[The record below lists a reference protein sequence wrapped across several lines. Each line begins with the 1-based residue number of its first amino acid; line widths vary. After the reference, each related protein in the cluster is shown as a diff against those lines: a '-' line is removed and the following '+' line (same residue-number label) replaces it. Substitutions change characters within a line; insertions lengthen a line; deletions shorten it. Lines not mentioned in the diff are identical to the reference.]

1 MTDPRLD
8 ALFAKVDAFFD
19 RVTDRHG
26 DRMRCAP
33 GCDGCCRVQLTV
45 TPVEADALRAHAA
58 TLAPDRREALRR
70 RALAPTPDRCAAL
83 ADDGRCDVHP
93 ARPLVCRS
101 HGAPIRLREP
111 GRLPVVTSCALNFT
125 GDGGSAAADAD
136 CVLDQQTLS
145 TLLGAVDAAFARDRG
160 VSPGERVA
168 LCEALA
174 EGAGAATVPRDDGSR
189 R

>member
-1 MTDPRLD
+1 MRSVGSLGIV
-8 ALFAKVDAFFD
+8 ALVVVACSGPEKEA
-19 RVTDRHG
+19 R
-26 DRMRCAP
+26 
-33 GCDGCCRVQLTV
+33 
-45 TPVEADALRAHAA
+45 TPAGGKA
-58 TLAPDRREALRR
+58 
-70 RALAPTPDRCAAL
+70 
-83 ADDGRCDVHP
+83 
-93 ARPLVCRS
+93 
-101 HGAPIRLREP
+101 
-111 GRLPVVTSCALNFT
+111 SC
-125 GDGGSAAADAD
+125 AADAD